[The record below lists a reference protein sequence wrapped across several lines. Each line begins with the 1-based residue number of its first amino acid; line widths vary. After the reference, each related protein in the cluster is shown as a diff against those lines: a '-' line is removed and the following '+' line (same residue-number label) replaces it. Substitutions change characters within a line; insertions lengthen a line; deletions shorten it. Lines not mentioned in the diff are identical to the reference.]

1 MVIGAENLVRDEILS
16 KTPVRYRRQSSDS
29 TNPTRKSLNTL
40 TSSKYKRVASWL
52 QNQGQSKVHAPKS
65 IATNTDGEASFEYT
79 TDSRESDSE
88 GLADSVAT
96 TCLPANGNKSGAST
110 EVITSSGDLLKDS
123 PESMHSS
130 VITRTKRRNSE
141 RPVSVSCISQLIT
154 QKPVTSLSD
163 DANQSGLANHSI
175 SESALNT
182 LNVSQLSMRSR
193 YSGSKSS
200 LKKRRLRVKRK
211 QRSESGSNASEG
223 SGSNQRGSILS
234 LNPRSEAC
242 SSTTM
247 IKETSADET
256 IDHKSEMVEEND
268 DENVLPKPKFQLGAY
283 TSVVFKQTQSSTLA
297 PLAFYNLNGMRNN
310 ELSFTGT
317 EDNSNLSE
325 QQSWDD
331 YQEKYMSE
339 AYSEG
344 RDSDAA
350 RKILEFGDDYRNFID
365 SQSDC
370 CSSLSAANN
379 LDSMSPPRGR
389 KPFASMPITN
399 KPSDDDG
406 AIRYR
411 RTLEKE
417 IERRKRS
424 HAENNRK
431 SWNEGEYC
439 KICSICSKF
448 CFARE
453 ICRNA
458 SISVHLRALVL
469 FACVFTVSYL
479 IRCGMPYERRNA

>member
-16 KTPVRYRRQSSDS
+16 KTPIGYRRQSSDCTQS
-29 TNPTRKSLNTL
+29 ERKSTPNTL
-40 TSSKYKRVASWL
+40 TSSKYKRVENWL
-52 QNQGQSKVHAPKS
+52 QNQGQSKQYPSRS
-65 IATNTDGEASFEYT
+65 IPTNTDGEASCEYT

-96 TCLPANGNKSGAST
+96 TCLPVNGAKSAAST
-110 EVITSSGDLLKDS
+110 EVITGSGDLLKDS
-123 PESMHSS
+123 PESTHSS
-130 VITRTKRRNSE
+130 VIPRIKRRHSE

-163 DANQSGLANHSI
+163 HTNENGLANHSI
-175 SESALNT
+175 SESALNM
-182 LNVSQLSMRSR
+182 LNVTQLSMRSR
-193 YSGSKSS
+193 NSGSKSS

-211 QRSESGSNASEG
+211 QRSESGSNASEVSG
-223 SGSNQRGSILS
+223 GSNQRGSINS

-242 SSTTM
+242 SSTT
-247 IKETSADET
+247 IIQESQTDESAERTVENGDDIDEE
-256 IDHKSEMVEEND
+256 IA
-268 DENVLPKPKFQLGAY
+268 LPKPKFQLGAY
-283 TSVVFKQTQSSTLA
+283 TSVVFKQPQLGTLA
-297 PLAFYNLNGMRNN
+297 PLAFYNLNGTVRNN
-310 ELSFTGT
+310 EPSFTGT

-389 KPFASMPITN
+389 KPFASMPVPN
-399 KPSDDDG
+399 KPQSKSPSDEDG
-406 AIRYR
+406 GVRYR

-431 SWNEGEYC
+431 SWNEGTQ
-439 KICSICSKF
+439 KISQILP
-448 CFARE
+448 
-453 ICRNA
+453 
-458 SISVHLRALVL
+458 VLV
-469 FACVFTVSYL
+469 C
-479 IRCGMPYERRNA
+479 